1 MFKLFRCIRYIGGVP
16 AATHWVVTGKFTA
29 DGANAWRRADGTWS
43 QNLQEAGLLADE
55 ASAKTH
61 VANAVANEQREIS
74 DPYVIE
80 VHADSG
86 TIDPLSARER
96 IRATG
101 PTIRIRRPD
110 SGIAH

>member
-1 MFKLFRCIRYIGGVP
+1 MSVVP

-29 DGANAWRRADGTWS
+29 DGSNAWRRADGSWAPT
-43 QNLQEAGLLADE
+43 LADAGLFPDE
-55 ASAKTH
+55 ASAKLH
-61 VANAVANEQREIS
+61 VASTAANERLIS

-80 VHADSG
+80 VAAKDG
-86 TIDPLSARER
+86 TIEALSARER

-110 SGIAH
+110 

>member
-1 MFKLFRCIRYIGGVP
+1 MPVG
-16 AATHWVVTGKFTA
+16 THWVVTGKFTDDA
-29 DGANAWRRADGTWS
+29 ANAWRRADGTWS
-43 QNLQEAGLLADE
+43 RDLQEAGLVGDE
-55 ASAKTH
+55 ATAKTH

-80 VHADSG
+80 VHADG
-86 TIDPLSARER
+86 TTIDPLSARER

-110 SGIAH
+110 TGIAR